1 MAIQVGPHH
10 RKKEQGGSGV
20 LLGGVTGIA
29 ATRVLI
35 IGGDVSGINEVR
47 MAMVMEAKVAVLDRS
62 LGRFAELDMPFVG
75 QVNVLLSTVDAIV
88 FHVIDAGLVVG
99 AVLVPVAAA
108 PKLVIEDIV
117 RTMRPGSVIVDIAID
132 QGSCFET
139 SKPTSHDAP
148 NYKVHDVVHYC
159 DTNIPVAVSPTSTFA
174 LNNATLPFT
183 LAIAEQG
190 YREALLMDPHLCM
203 GLHMHRSAM
212 T

>member
-1 MAIQVGPHH
+1 LAEAVFAEADIVVNVKEPMRSELSLLREEQFLFTYLHLAADKELTEGLMETGCVGIAYETVSNKFGHLPLLAPMSEVAGKMAIQVGPHH

-117 RTMRPGSVIVDIAID
+117 RTVRPGSEIVDIAID
-132 QGSCFET
+132 
-139 SKPTSHDAP
+139 
-148 NYKVHDVVHYC
+148 
-159 DTNIPVAVSPTSTFA
+159 
-174 LNNATLPFT
+174 
-183 LAIAEQG
+183 
-190 YREALLMDPHLCM
+190 
-203 GLHMHRSAM
+203 
-212 T
+212 